1 MNLTKLLKPQ
11 SVAVIGASEKEG
23 FGGDVCRNIL
33 SYVEDRSRVYFIHPK
48 RETVFDVPC
57 YKSVTDVP
65 DTVDLMVIC
74 TSQKTVIPLFR
85 EGAKKGCGGA
95 VVFASGY
102 GEVGTDEGRKNE
114 AELIAAAKELDIA
127 IMGPNCA
134 GFVNY
139 IDNVQAFAFISEKR
153 DRKGSV
159 GVVSQSGQLC
169 LSLMDCPGMRFSYS
183 ISAGNGKIVQVED
196 YMEFLVD
203 DENTKVVSVYIEG
216 VKDANKFASV
226 LKKAAERKKPVV
238 ILKAGRSAKGGAIAA
253 SHTGSLSGS
262 DASFDAV
269 LKKFG
274 AIRVDDLE
282 ELMAMSLMLSTLKKI
297 PDKATFASMNL
308 SGGETGICA
317 DVGSLNGV
325 EYPDFTKET
334 LASLKAQ
341 LPDYASPNNPLDMTA
356 SLSYDADLYAGALR
370 TVMDDPNIGMV
381 LIGYTLLLDIA
392 DPAIHYM
399 YQGIEK
405 VVKEKGDACK
415 PIAMIPFAEN
425 TRNLE
430 YQDKLFH
437 IGVPILPPP
446 VYAFKMLRHL
456 ADFISYRPEEKT
468 LALAPGKGKS
478 DKTIPLSEHDS
489 KVELGKF
496 GVAVPKEVIAT
507 SVEEAV
513 SFAASTEEALAMKI
527 ESADI
532 LHKSDVGGVK
542 LNIRGAE
549 AAKAAYEE
557 IMKNVTEKKPEAKLN
572 GILMV
577 PMLKSGVEMIIGVNN
592 DPQFGPMIMVGMGGV
607 FVEVFK
613 DVALYPAPL
622 SETEA
627 LEMLK
632 SLKSFKLLN
641 GYRGSAK
648 CDIKALC
655 ETIVA
660 IGNYASANKDTLKE
674 LDINPLF
681 VYPEGEGVGVAD
693 ALIVKY
699 EEGA

>member
-1 MNLTKLLKPQ
+1 MNLNKLLKPT

-33 SYVEDRSRVYFIHPK
+33 SYVEDRSHVYFIHPK
-48 RETVFDVPC
+48 RDSVFGVPC
-57 YKSVTDVP
+57 YKSISDVP
-65 DTVDLMVIC
+65 ENVDLMVIC
-74 TSQKTVIPLFR
+74 TSQKTVIPLLQ
-85 EGAKKGCGGA
+85 EGAKKGVGGA

-102 GEVGTDEGRKNE
+102 GEVGTAEGKQNE

-127 IMGPNCA
+127 VMGPNCA

-139 IDNVQAFAFISEKR
+139 IDNVQAFAFISAKR

-169 LSLMDCPGMRFSYS
+169 LSMMDDPGMRFSYN
-183 ISAGNGKIVQVED
+183 ISAGNGKIVQMED
-196 YMEFLVD
+196 YMDFLVD
-203 DENTKVVSVYIEG
+203 DEDTKVVSIYIEG
-216 VKDANKFASV
+216 VKNADKFAAV
-226 LKKAAERKKPVV
+226 LKKAAEKRKPVV

-282 ELMAMSLMLSTLKKI
+282 ELIAMSLMLSTMKRM
-297 PDKATFASMNL
+297 PEKATFASMNL

-317 DVGSLNGV
+317 DVGSLNGI
-325 EYPDFTKET
+325 EYPDFTEET
-334 LASLKAQ
+334 LKKLKEQ
-341 LPDYASPNNPLDMTA
+341 LPSYASPNNPLDMTA

-381 LIGYTLLLDIA
+381 LIGYTLLLEIA
-392 DPAIHYM
+392 DPCIHYM
-399 YQGIEK
+399 YKGIEK
-405 VVKEKGDACK
+405 VVQEKGGNCK

-425 TRNLE
+425 TRNPE
-430 YQDKLFH
+430 YQEKLFQ
-437 IGVPILPPP
+437 IGVPVLPPP
-446 VYAFKMLRHL
+446 VYAFKLLRHL
-456 ADFISYRPEEKT
+456 ADFIAYEPETKT
-468 LALAPGKGKS
+468 LELAVGHPKS
-478 DKTIPLSEHDS
+478 EETQALSEHES
-489 KVELGKF
+489 KQELKVY
-496 GVAVPKEVIAT
+496 GVPVPDEVIVT
-507 SVEEAV
+507 SKEEAAQ
-513 SFAASTEEALAMKI
+513 FAKNHPDPLVMKV

-542 LNIRGAE
+542 LNVCGPE
-549 AAKAAYEE
+549 AAEKAYEE
-557 IMKNVTEKKPEAKLN
+557 IMESVTAKRPDAHIN
-572 GILMV
+572 GILTV
-577 PMLKSGVEMIIGVNN
+577 PMLDAGVEIIIGVNN

-613 DVALYPAPL
+613 DVALYPEPL
-622 SETEA
+622 KEEEA

-641 GYRGSAK
+641 GYRGTEK

-655 ETIVA
+655 QTIVA
-660 IGNYASANKDTLKE
+660 ISNYAQANKDVLKE

-681 VYPEGEGVGVAD
+681 VYPEGKGVGVAD
-693 ALIVKY
+693 ALIVKRK
-699 EEGA
+699 

>member
-1 MNLTKLLKPQ
+1 MDLTKLLKPK

-33 SYVEDRSRVYFIHPK
+33 TYMEDRSHVYFINPK
-48 RETVFDVPC
+48 RDQVFEDPC
-57 YKSVTDVP
+57 YKSVTEVP
-65 DTVDLMVIC
+65 ESVDLMVIC
-74 TSQKTVIPLFR
+74 TSQKTVIPLLR
-85 EGAKKGCGGA
+85 EGAAKGCGGA
-95 VVFASGY
+95 VIFASGY
-102 GEVGTDEGRKNE
+102 GEVGTDEGRANE
-114 AELIAAAKELDIA
+114 KELMETARELGIA
-127 IMGPNCA
+127 VMGPNCA

-139 IDNVQAFAFISEKR
+139 VDNVQAFAFISDKR

-183 ISAGNGKIVQVED
+183 ISAGNGKIVQMED
-196 YMEFLVD
+196 YMDFLVE

-216 VKDANKFASV
+216 VKNADKFAAV
-226 LKKAAERKKPVV
+226 LKKAADKRKPVV

-282 ELMAMSLMLSTLKKI
+282 ELMAMSLMLSTLKQMPKQT
-297 PDKATFASMNL
+297 TFASMNL

-317 DVGSLNGV
+317 DVGSLNGI

-334 LASLKAQ
+334 LASLKEQ
-341 LPDYASPNNPLDMTA
+341 LPSYASPNNPLDMTA

-381 LIGYTLLLDIA
+381 LIGYTLLLEIA

-405 VVKEKGDACK
+405 VVKEKGENCK

-425 TRNLE
+425 TRNAE
-430 YQDKLFH
+430 YQEKLFN
-437 IGVPILPPP
+437 IGVPVLPPT
-446 VYAFKMLRHL
+446 VYAFKILRRL
-456 ADFISYRPEEKT
+456 ADFISYTPENKSLS
-468 LALAPGKGKS
+468 LAVGQKKS
-478 DKTIPLSEHDS
+478 DETYALSEHDS
-489 KVELGKF
+489 KKELGAY
-496 GVAVPKEVIAT
+496 GVPVPKEVIVT
-507 SVEEAV
+507 SAEEAAE
-513 SFAASTEEALAMKI
+513 FAKNTKEALVMKV

-542 LNIRGAE
+542 LNIHGPEE
-549 AAKAAYEE
+549 AVQAYNE
-557 IMKNVTEKKPEAKLN
+557 IMESVSSKRPDAKIN
-572 GILMV
+572 GILTV

-592 DPQFGPMIMVGMGGV
+592 DPQFGPMVMVGMGGV
-607 FVEVFK
+607 FVELFK
-613 DVALYPAPL
+613 DVALYPAPI
-622 SETEA
+622 SKAEA
-627 LEMLK
+627 LDMLR

-641 GYRGSAK
+641 GYRGGAK
-648 CDIKALC
+648 CDIDALC
-655 ETIVA
+655 DTIVSIA
-660 IGNYASANKDTLKE
+660 DFASANRDTLKE

-693 ALIVKY
+693 ALVVKY
-699 EEGA
+699 GE

>member
-1 MNLTKLLKPQ
+1 MDLTKLLKPK

-33 SYVEDRSRVYFIHPK
+33 TYMEDRSHVYFIHPK
-48 RETVFDVPC
+48 RDQVFGVPC
-57 YKSVTDVP
+57 YKSVTEVP
-65 DTVDLMVIC
+65 ESVDLMVIC
-74 TSQKTVIPLFR
+74 TSQKTVIPLLK
-85 EGAKKGCGGA
+85 EGAAKGCGGA
-95 VVFASGY
+95 VIFASGY
-102 GEVGTDEGRKNE
+102 GEVGTDEGRANE
-114 AELIAAAKELDIA
+114 KELMETARELGIA
-127 IMGPNCA
+127 VMGPNCA

-139 IDNVQAFAFISEKR
+139 VDNVQAFAFISDKR

-183 ISAGNGKIVQVED
+183 ISAGNGKIVQMED
-196 YMEFLVD
+196 YMDFLVE

-216 VKDANKFASV
+216 VKNADKFAAV
-226 LKKAAERKKPVV
+226 LKKAADKRKPVV

-282 ELMAMSLMLSTLKKI
+282 ELMAMSLMLSTLKQMPKQ
-297 PDKATFASMNL
+297 ATFASMNL

-317 DVGSLNGV
+317 DVGSLNGI

-334 LASLKAQ
+334 LASLKEQ
-341 LPDYASPNNPLDMTA
+341 LPSYASPNNPLDMTA

-381 LIGYTLLLDIA
+381 LIGYTLLLEIA

-405 VVKEKGDACK
+405 VVKEKGENCK

-425 TRNLE
+425 TRNAE
-430 YQDKLFH
+430 YQEKLFN
-437 IGVPILPPP
+437 IGVPVLPPT
-446 VYAFKMLRHL
+446 VYAFKILRHL
-456 ADFISYRPEEKT
+456 ADFISYTPENKSLS
-468 LALAPGKGKS
+468 LAVGQKKS
-478 DKTIPLSEHDS
+478 DETYALSEHDS
-489 KVELGKF
+489 KKELGAY
-496 GVAVPKEVIAT
+496 GVPVPKEVIVT
-507 SVEEAV
+507 SAKEAAE
-513 SFAASTEEALAMKI
+513 FAKNTKEALVMKV

-542 LNIRGAE
+542 LNIHGPEE
-549 AAKAAYEE
+549 AVQAYNE
-557 IMKNVTEKKPEAKLN
+557 IMESVSSKRPDAKIN
-572 GILMV
+572 GILTV

-592 DPQFGPMIMVGMGGV
+592 DPQFGPMVRGGMGGV
-607 FVEVFK
+607 FVELFK
-613 DVALYPAPL
+613 DVALYPAPI
-622 SETEA
+622 SKAEA
-627 LEMLK
+627 LDMLR

-641 GYRGSAK
+641 GYRGGAK
-648 CDIKALC
+648 CDIDALC
-655 ETIVA
+655 DTIVSIA
-660 IGNYASANKDTLKE
+660 DFASANRDTLKE

-693 ALIVKY
+693 ALVVKY
-699 EEGA
+699 KE

>member
-1 MNLTKLLKPQ
+1 MDLTKLLKPK

-33 SYVEDRSRVYFIHPK
+33 TYMEDRSHVYFIHPK
-48 RETVFDVPC
+48 RDQVFGVPC
-57 YKSVTDVP
+57 YKSVSDVP
-65 DTVDLMVIC
+65 GNVDMMVIC
-74 TSQKTVIPLFR
+74 TSQKTVIPLLR
-85 EGAKKGCGGA
+85 EGAAKGCGGA

-102 GEVGTDEGRKNE
+102 GEVGTDQGRANE
-114 AELIAAAKELDIA
+114 KELMDTAKELGIA
-127 IMGPNCA
+127 VMGPNCA

-139 IDNVQAFAFISEKR
+139 VDNVQAFAFISDKR

-183 ISAGNGKIVQVED
+183 ISAGNGKIVQMED
-196 YMEFLVD
+196 YMDFLVED
-203 DENTKVVSVYIEG
+203 ANTKVVSVYIEG
-216 VKDANKFASV
+216 VKNADKFAAV
-226 LKKAAERKKPVV
+226 LKKAADKRKPVV

-282 ELMAMSLMLSTLKKI
+282 ELMAMSLMLSTLKQMPKQ
-297 PDKATFASMNL
+297 ATFASMNL

-317 DVGSLNGV
+317 DVGSLNGI

-334 LASLKAQ
+334 LASLKEQ
-341 LPDYASPNNPLDMTA
+341 LPSYASPNNPLDMTA

-381 LIGYTLLLDIA
+381 LIGYTLLLEIA

-405 VVKEKGDACK
+405 VVKEKGENCK

-425 TRNLE
+425 TRNAE
-430 YQDKLFH
+430 YQEKLFN
-437 IGVPILPPP
+437 IGVPVLPPT
-446 VYAFKMLRHL
+446 VYAFKILRHL
-456 ADFISYRPEEKT
+456 ADFISYTPENKSLS
-468 LALAPGKGKS
+468 LAVGQKKS
-478 DKTIPLSEHDS
+478 DETYALSEHDS
-489 KVELGKF
+489 KKELGAY
-496 GVAVPKEVIAT
+496 GVPVPKEVIVT
-507 SVEEAV
+507 SAEEAAE
-513 SFAASTEEALAMKI
+513 FAKNTKEALVMKV

-542 LNIRGAE
+542 LNIHGPEE
-549 AAKAAYEE
+549 AVQAYNE
-557 IMKNVTEKKPEAKLN
+557 IMESVSSKRPDAKIN
-572 GILMV
+572 GILTV

-592 DPQFGPMIMVGMGGV
+592 DPQFGPMVMVGMGGV
-607 FVEVFK
+607 FVELFK
-613 DVALYPAPL
+613 DVALYPAPI
-622 SETEA
+622 SKAEA
-627 LEMLK
+627 LDMLR

-641 GYRGSAK
+641 GYRGGAK
-648 CDIKALC
+648 CDIDALC
-655 ETIVA
+655 DTIVSIA
-660 IGNYASANKDTLKE
+660 DFASANRDTLKE

-693 ALIVKY
+693 ALVVKY
-699 EEGA
+699 KE

>member
-1 MNLTKLLKPQ
+1 MDLTKLLKPK

-33 SYVEDRSRVYFIHPK
+33 TYMEDRSHVYFIHPK
-48 RETVFDVPC
+48 RDQVFGVPC
-57 YKSVTDVP
+57 YKSVTEVP
-65 DTVDLMVIC
+65 ESVDLMVIC
-74 TSQKTVIPLFR
+74 TSQKTVIPLLK
-85 EGAKKGCGGA
+85 EGAAKGCGGA
-95 VVFASGY
+95 VIFASGY
-102 GEVGTDEGRKNE
+102 GEVGTDEGRANE
-114 AELIAAAKELDIA
+114 KELMETARELGIA
-127 IMGPNCA
+127 VMGPNCA

-139 IDNVQAFAFISEKR
+139 VDNVQAFAFISDKR

-183 ISAGNGKIVQVED
+183 ISAGNGKIVQMED
-196 YMEFLVD
+196 YMDFLVE

-216 VKDANKFASV
+216 VKNADKFAAV
-226 LKKAAERKKPVV
+226 LKKAADKRKPVV

-282 ELMAMSLMLSTLKKI
+282 ELMAMSLMLSTLKQMPKQ
-297 PDKATFASMNL
+297 ATFASMNL

-317 DVGSLNGV
+317 DVGSLNGI

-334 LASLKAQ
+334 LASLKEQ
-341 LPDYASPNNPLDMTA
+341 LPSYASPNNPLDMTA

-381 LIGYTLLLDIA
+381 LIGYTLLLEIA

-405 VVKEKGDACK
+405 VVKEKGENCK

-425 TRNLE
+425 TRNAE
-430 YQDKLFH
+430 YQEKLFN
-437 IGVPILPPP
+437 IGVPVLPPT
-446 VYAFKMLRHL
+446 VYAFKILRHL
-456 ADFISYRPEEKT
+456 ADFISYTPENKSLS
-468 LALAPGKGKS
+468 LAVGQKKS
-478 DKTIPLSEHDS
+478 DETYALSEHDS
-489 KVELGKF
+489 KKELGAY
-496 GVAVPKEVIAT
+496 GVPVPKEVIVT
-507 SVEEAV
+507 SAEEAAE
-513 SFAASTEEALAMKI
+513 FAKNTKEALGMKV

-542 LNIRGAE
+542 LNIHGPEE
-549 AAKAAYEE
+549 AVQAYNE
-557 IMKNVTEKKPEAKLN
+557 IMESVSSKRPDAKIN
-572 GILMV
+572 GILTV

-592 DPQFGPMIMVGMGGV
+592 DPQFGPMVMVGMGGV
-607 FVEVFK
+607 FVELFK
-613 DVALYPAPL
+613 DVALYPAPI
-622 SETEA
+622 SKAEA
-627 LEMLK
+627 LDMLR

-641 GYRGSAK
+641 GYRGGAK
-648 CDIKALC
+648 CDIDALC
-655 ETIVA
+655 DTIVSIA
-660 IGNYASANKDTLKE
+660 DFASANRDTLKE

-693 ALIVKY
+693 ALVVKY
-699 EEGA
+699 KE

>member
-1 MNLTKLLKPQ
+1 MDLTKLLKPK

-33 SYVEDRSRVYFIHPK
+33 TYMEDRSHVYFIHPK
-48 RETVFDVPC
+48 RDQVFGVPC
-57 YKSVTDVP
+57 YKSVTEVP
-65 DTVDLMVIC
+65 ESVDLMVIC
-74 TSQKTVIPLFR
+74 TSQKTVIPLLK
-85 EGAKKGCGGA
+85 EGAAKGCGGA
-95 VVFASGY
+95 VIFASGY
-102 GEVGTDEGRKNE
+102 GEVGTDEGRANE
-114 AELIAAAKELDIA
+114 KELMETAGELGIA
-127 IMGPNCA
+127 VMGPNCA

-139 IDNVQAFAFISEKR
+139 VDNVQAFAFISDKR

-183 ISAGNGKIVQVED
+183 ISAGNGKIVQMED
-196 YMEFLVD
+196 YMDFLVE

-216 VKDANKFASV
+216 VKNADKFAAV
-226 LKKAAERKKPVV
+226 LKKAADKRKPVV

-282 ELMAMSLMLSTLKKI
+282 ELMAMSLMLSTLKQMPKQ
-297 PDKATFASMNL
+297 ATFASMNL

-317 DVGSLNGV
+317 DVGSLNGI

-334 LASLKAQ
+334 LASLKEQ
-341 LPDYASPNNPLDMTA
+341 LPSYASPNNPLDMTA

-381 LIGYTLLLDIA
+381 LIGYTLLLEIA

-405 VVKEKGDACK
+405 VVKEKGENCK

-425 TRNLE
+425 TRNAE
-430 YQDKLFH
+430 YQEKLFN
-437 IGVPILPPP
+437 IGVPVLPPT
-446 VYAFKMLRHL
+446 VYAFKILRRL
-456 ADFISYRPEEKT
+456 ADFISYTPENKSLS
-468 LALAPGKGKS
+468 LAVGKKKS
-478 DKTIPLSEHDS
+478 DETYALSEHDS
-489 KVELGKF
+489 KKELGAY
-496 GVAVPKEVIAT
+496 GVPVPKEVIVT
-507 SVEEAV
+507 SAEEAAE
-513 SFAASTEEALAMKI
+513 FAKNTKEALVMKV

-542 LNIRGAE
+542 LNIHGPEE
-549 AAKAAYEE
+549 AVQAYNE
-557 IMKNVTEKKPEAKLN
+557 IMESVSSKRPDAKIN
-572 GILMV
+572 GILTV

-592 DPQFGPMIMVGMGGV
+592 DPQFGPMVMVGMGGV
-607 FVEVFK
+607 FVELFK
-613 DVALYPAPL
+613 DVALYPAPI
-622 SETEA
+622 SKAEA
-627 LEMLK
+627 LDMLR

-641 GYRGSAK
+641 GYRGGAK
-648 CDIKALC
+648 CDIDALC
-655 ETIVA
+655 DTIVSIA
-660 IGNYASANKDTLKE
+660 DFASANRDTLKE

-693 ALIVKY
+693 ALVVKY
-699 EEGA
+699 RE

>member
-1 MNLTKLLKPQ
+1 MDLTKLLKLK

-33 SYVEDRSRVYFIHPK
+33 TYMEDRSHVYFIHPK
-48 RETVFDVPC
+48 RDQVFGVPC
-57 YKSVTDVP
+57 YKSVTEVP
-65 DTVDLMVIC
+65 ESVDLMVIC
-74 TSQKTVIPLFR
+74 TSQKTVIPLLK
-85 EGAKKGCGGA
+85 EGAAKGCGGA
-95 VVFASGY
+95 VIFASGY
-102 GEVGTDEGRKNE
+102 GEVGTDEGRANE
-114 AELIAAAKELDIA
+114 KELMETARELGIA
-127 IMGPNCA
+127 VMGPNCA

-139 IDNVQAFAFISEKR
+139 VDNVQAFAFISDKR

-183 ISAGNGKIVQVED
+183 ISAGNGKIVQMED
-196 YMEFLVD
+196 YMDFLVED
-203 DENTKVVSVYIEG
+203 ANTKVVSVYIEG
-216 VKDANKFASV
+216 VKNADKFAAV
-226 LKKAAERKKPVV
+226 LKKAADKRKPVV

-282 ELMAMSLMLSTLKKI
+282 ELMAMSLMLSTLKQMPKQ
-297 PDKATFASMNL
+297 ATFASMNL

-317 DVGSLNGV
+317 DVGSLNGI

-334 LASLKAQ
+334 LASLKEQ
-341 LPDYASPNNPLDMTA
+341 LPSYASPNNPLDMTA

-381 LIGYTLLLDIA
+381 LIGYTLLLEIA

-405 VVKEKGDACK
+405 VVKEKGENCK

-425 TRNLE
+425 TRNAE
-430 YQDKLFH
+430 YQEKLFN
-437 IGVPILPPP
+437 IGVPVLPPT
-446 VYAFKMLRHL
+446 VYAFKILRHL
-456 ADFISYRPEEKT
+456 ADFISYTPENKSLS
-468 LALAPGKGKS
+468 LAVGQKKS
-478 DKTIPLSEHDS
+478 DETYALSEHDS
-489 KVELGKF
+489 KKELGAY
-496 GVAVPKEVIAT
+496 GVPVPKEVIVT
-507 SVEEAV
+507 SAEEAAE
-513 SFAASTEEALAMKI
+513 FAKNTKEALVMKV

-542 LNIRGAE
+542 LNIHGPEE
-549 AAKAAYEE
+549 AVQAYNE
-557 IMKNVTEKKPEAKLN
+557 IMESVSSKRPDAKIN
-572 GILMV
+572 GILTV

-592 DPQFGPMIMVGMGGV
+592 DPQFGPMVMVGMGGV
-607 FVEVFK
+607 FVELFK
-613 DVALYPAPL
+613 DVALYPAPI
-622 SETEA
+622 SKAEA
-627 LEMLK
+627 LDMLR

-641 GYRGSAK
+641 GYRGGAK
-648 CDIKALC
+648 CDIDALC
-655 ETIVA
+655 DTIVSIA
-660 IGNYASANKDTLKE
+660 DFASANRDTLKE

-693 ALIVKY
+693 ALVVKY
-699 EEGA
+699 KE

>member
-1 MNLTKLLKPQ
+1 MNLNKLLKPT

-33 SYVEDRSRVYFIHPK
+33 SYVEDRSHVYFIHPK
-48 RETVFDVPC
+48 RDSVFGVPC
-57 YKSVTDVP
+57 YKSISDVP
-65 DTVDLMVIC
+65 ENVDLMVIC
-74 TSQKTVIPLFR
+74 TSQKTVIPLLQ
-85 EGAKKGCGGA
+85 EGAKKGVGGA

-102 GEVGTDEGRKNE
+102 GEVGTAEGKQNE

-127 IMGPNCA
+127 VMGPNCA

-139 IDNVQAFAFISEKR
+139 IDNVQAFAFISAKR

-169 LSLMDCPGMRFSYS
+169 LSMMDDPGMRFSYN
-183 ISAGNGKIVQVED
+183 ISAGNGKIVQMED
-196 YMEFLVD
+196 YMDFLVD
-203 DENTKVVSVYIEG
+203 DEDTKVVSIYIEG
-216 VKDANKFASV
+216 VKNADKFAAV
-226 LKKAAERKKPVV
+226 LKKAAEKRKPVV

-282 ELMAMSLMLSTLKKI
+282 ELIAMSLMLSTMKRM
-297 PDKATFASMNL
+297 PEKATFASMNL

-317 DVGSLNGV
+317 DVGSLNGI
-325 EYPDFTKET
+325 EYPDFTEET
-334 LASLKAQ
+334 LKKLKEQ
-341 LPDYASPNNPLDMTA
+341 LPSYASPNNPLDMTA

-381 LIGYTLLLDIA
+381 LIGYTLLLEIA
-392 DPAIHYM
+392 DPCIHYM
-399 YQGIEK
+399 YKGIEK
-405 VVKEKGDACK
+405 VVQEKGGNCK

-425 TRNLE
+425 TRNPE
-430 YQDKLFH
+430 YQEKLFQ
-437 IGVPILPPP
+437 IGVPVLPPP
-446 VYAFKMLRHL
+446 VYAFKLLRHL
-456 ADFISYRPEEKT
+456 ADFIAYEPETKT
-468 LALAPGKGKS
+468 LELAVGHTKS
-478 DKTIPLSEHDS
+478 EETQALSEHES
-489 KVELGKF
+489 KQELKVY
-496 GVAVPKEVIAT
+496 GVPVPDEVIVT
-507 SVEEAV
+507 SKEEAAQ
-513 SFAASTEEALAMKI
+513 FAKNHPDPLVMKV

-542 LNIRGAE
+542 LNVCGPE
-549 AAKAAYEE
+549 AAEKAYEE
-557 IMKNVTEKKPEAKLN
+557 IMESVTAKRPDAHIN
-572 GILMV
+572 GILTV
-577 PMLKSGVEMIIGVNN
+577 PMLDAGVEIIIGVNN

-622 SETEA
+622 KEEEA

-641 GYRGSAK
+641 GYRGTEK

-655 ETIVA
+655 QTIVA
-660 IGNYASANKDTLKE
+660 ISNYAQANKDVLKE

-681 VYPEGEGVGVAD
+681 VYPEGKGVGVAD
-693 ALIVKY
+693 ALIVKRK
-699 EEGA
+699 

>member
-1 MNLTKLLKPQ
+1 MDLTKLLKPK

-33 SYVEDRSRVYFIHPK
+33 TYMEDRSHVYFIHPK
-48 RETVFDVPC
+48 RDQVFGVPC
-57 YKSVTDVP
+57 YKSVTEVP
-65 DTVDLMVIC
+65 ESVDLMVIC
-74 TSQKTVIPLFR
+74 TSQKTVIPLLK
-85 EGAKKGCGGA
+85 EGAAKGCGGA
-95 VVFASGY
+95 VIFASGY
-102 GEVGTDEGRKNE
+102 GEVGTDEGRANE
-114 AELIAAAKELDIA
+114 KELMETARELGIPV
-127 IMGPNCA
+127 MGPNCA

-139 IDNVQAFAFISEKR
+139 VDNVQAFSFISDKR

-183 ISAGNGKIVQVED
+183 ISAGNGKIVQMED
-196 YMEFLVD
+196 YMDFLVE

-216 VKDANKFASV
+216 VKNADKFAAV
-226 LKKAAERKKPVV
+226 LKKAADKRKPVV

-282 ELMAMSLMLSTLKKI
+282 ELMAMSLMLSTLKQMPKQ
-297 PDKATFASMNL
+297 ATFASMNL

-317 DVGSLNGV
+317 DVGSLNGI

-334 LASLKAQ
+334 LASLKEQ
-341 LPDYASPNNPLDMTA
+341 LPSYASPNNPLDMTA

-381 LIGYTLLLDIA
+381 LIGYTLLLEIA

-405 VVKEKGDACK
+405 VVKEKGENCK

-425 TRNLE
+425 TRNAE
-430 YQDKLFH
+430 YQEKLFN
-437 IGVPILPPP
+437 IGVPVLPPT
-446 VYAFKMLRHL
+446 VYAFKILRHL
-456 ADFISYRPEEKT
+456 ADFISYTPENKSLS
-468 LALAPGKGKS
+468 LAVGQKKS
-478 DKTIPLSEHDS
+478 DETYALSEHDS
-489 KVELGKF
+489 KKELGAY
-496 GVAVPKEVIAT
+496 GVPVPKEVIVT
-507 SVEEAV
+507 SAEEAAE
-513 SFAASTEEALAMKI
+513 FAKNTKEALVMKV

-542 LNIRGAE
+542 LNIHGPEE
-549 AAKAAYEE
+549 AVQAYNE
-557 IMKNVTEKKPEAKLN
+557 IMESVSSKRPDAKIN
-572 GILMV
+572 GILTV

-592 DPQFGPMIMVGMGGV
+592 DPQFGPMVMVGMGGV
-607 FVEVFK
+607 FVELFK
-613 DVALYPAPL
+613 DVALYPAPI
-622 SETEA
+622 SKAEA
-627 LEMLK
+627 LDMLR

-641 GYRGSAK
+641 GYRGGAK
-648 CDIKALC
+648 CDIDALC
-655 ETIVA
+655 DTIVSIA
-660 IGNYASANKDTLKE
+660 DFASANRDTLKE

-693 ALIVKY
+693 ALVVKY
-699 EEGA
+699 KE

>member
-1 MNLTKLLKPQ
+1 MNLNKLLKPT

-33 SYVEDRSRVYFIHPK
+33 SYVEDRSHMYFIHPK
-48 RETVFDVPC
+48 RDSVFGVPC
-57 YKSVTDVP
+57 YKSISDVP
-65 DTVDLMVIC
+65 ENVDLMVIC
-74 TSQKTVIPLFR
+74 TSQKTVIPLLQ
-85 EGAKKGCGGA
+85 EGAKKGVGGA

-102 GEVGTDEGRKNE
+102 GEVGTAEGKQNE

-127 IMGPNCA
+127 VMGPNCA

-139 IDNVQAFAFISEKR
+139 IDNVQAFAFISAKR

-169 LSLMDCPGMRFSYS
+169 LSMMDDPGMRFSYN
-183 ISAGNGKIVQVED
+183 ISAGNGKIVQMED
-196 YMEFLVD
+196 YMDFLVD
-203 DENTKVVSVYIEG
+203 DEDTKVVSIYIEG
-216 VKDANKFASV
+216 VKNADKFAAV
-226 LKKAAERKKPVV
+226 LKKAAEKRKPVV

-282 ELMAMSLMLSTLKKI
+282 ELIAMSLMLSTMKRM
-297 PDKATFASMNL
+297 PEKATFASMNL

-317 DVGSLNGV
+317 DVGSLNGI
-325 EYPDFTKET
+325 EYPDFTEET
-334 LASLKAQ
+334 LKKLKEQ
-341 LPDYASPNNPLDMTA
+341 LPSYASPNNPLDMTA

-381 LIGYTLLLDIA
+381 LIGYTLLLEIA
-392 DPAIHYM
+392 DPCIHYM
-399 YQGIEK
+399 YKGIEK
-405 VVKEKGDACK
+405 VVQEKGGNCK
-415 PIAMIPFAEN
+415 PIAVIPFAEN
-425 TRNLE
+425 TRNPE
-430 YQDKLFH
+430 YQEKLFQ
-437 IGVPILPPP
+437 IGVPVLPPP
-446 VYAFKMLRHL
+446 VYAFKLLRHL
-456 ADFISYRPEEKT
+456 ADFIAYEPETKT
-468 LALAPGKGKS
+468 LELAVGHPKS
-478 DKTIPLSEHDS
+478 EETQALSEHES
-489 KVELGKF
+489 KQELKVY
-496 GVAVPKEVIAT
+496 GVPVPDEVIVT
-507 SVEEAV
+507 SKEEAAQFV
-513 SFAASTEEALAMKI
+513 KNHPGPLVMKV

-542 LNIRGAE
+542 LNVCGPE
-549 AAKAAYEE
+549 AAEKAYEE
-557 IMKNVTEKKPEAKLN
+557 IMESVTAKRPDAHIN
-572 GILMV
+572 GILTV
-577 PMLKSGVEMIIGVNN
+577 PMLDAGVEIIIGVNN

-622 SETEA
+622 KEEEA

-641 GYRGSAK
+641 GYRGTEK

-655 ETIVA
+655 QTIVA
-660 IGNYASANKDTLKE
+660 ISNYAQANKDVLKE

-681 VYPEGEGVGVAD
+681 VYPEGKGVGVAD
-693 ALIVKY
+693 ALIVKRK
-699 EEGA
+699 

>member
-1 MNLTKLLKPQ
+1 MDLTKLLKPK
-11 SVAVIGASEKEG
+11 SVAVIGASEKSG

-33 SYVEDRSRVYFIHPK
+33 SYVEDRSRIYFIHPK
-48 RETVFDVPC
+48 REQVFDVPC
-57 YKSVTDVP
+57 CKSVSDVP
-65 DTVDLMVIC
+65 DTIDLMIIC
-74 TSQKTVIPLFR
+74 TSQKTVIPLLR
-85 EGAKKGCGGA
+85 EGAAKGCGGA

-102 GEVGTDEGRKNE
+102 GEVGTDEGRANE
-114 AELIAAAKELDIA
+114 KELIDAAKELNIA

-134 GFVNY
+134 GYVNY
-139 IDNVQAFAFISEKR
+139 VDNVQAFAFISEKR

-169 LSLMDCPGMRFSYS
+169 LSMMDCPGMRFSYS
-183 ISAGNGKIVQVED
+183 ISAGNGKMIQVED
-196 YMEFLVD
+196 YMEFLVE
-203 DENTKVVSVYIEG
+203 DENTKVVSVYMEG
-216 VKDANKFASV
+216 VKDATRFAAI
-226 LKKAAERKKPVV
+226 LKRAAEKRKPVV
-238 ILKAGRSAKGGAIAA
+238 ILKAGRSEKGGAIAA

-282 ELMAMSLMLSTLKKI
+282 ELMAMSLMLSTLKQI
-297 PDKATFASMNL
+297 PKQATFASMNL

-317 DVGSLNGV
+317 DVGSLNGI
-325 EYPDFTKET
+325 EYPDFTEET
-334 LASLKAQ
+334 LASLKEQ

-370 TVMDDPNIGMV
+370 TVMDDPNVGMV
-381 LIGYTLLLDIA
+381 LIGYTLLLEIA

-399 YQGIEK
+399 YEGIEK

-425 TRNLE
+425 TRNPE
-430 YQDKLFH
+430 YQEKLFN
-437 IGVPILPPP
+437 IGVPVLPPP

-456 ADFISYRPEEKT
+456 ADFISYTPDNKSLS
-468 LALAPGKGKS
+468 LAVGKNQSKE
-478 DKTIPLSEHDS
+478 TYALSEHES
-489 KVELGKF
+489 KKELGAYK
-496 GVAVPKEVIAT
+496 VSVPNEIIVT
-507 SVEEAV
+507 SAEEAAK
-513 SFAASTEEALAMKI
+513 FAKENPEALAMKI

-542 LNIRGAE
+542 LNICGEQE
-549 AAKAAYEE
+549 AKQAYEE
-557 IMKNVTEKKPEAKLN
+557 IMKNVSSKRPDAQIN

-592 DPQFGPMIMVGMGGV
+592 DAQFGPMVMVGMGGV
-607 FVEVFK
+607 FVELFK
-613 DVALYPAPL
+613 DVALYPAPINK
-622 SETEA
+622 SEA
-627 LEMLK
+627 MEMLK

-641 GYRGSAK
+641 GYRGGVK
-648 CDIKALC
+648 CDIEALC
-655 ETIVA
+655 NTIVSIA
-660 IGNYASANKDTLKE
+660 EFASANKDTLKE

-681 VYPEGEGVGVAD
+681 VYPKGEGVGIAD

-699 EEGA
+699 TYK

>member
-1 MNLTKLLKPQ
+1 MNLNKLLKPT

-33 SYVEDRSRVYFIHPK
+33 SYVEDRSHVYFIHPK
-48 RETVFDVPC
+48 RDSVFGVPC
-57 YKSVTDVP
+57 YKSISDVP
-65 DTVDLMVIC
+65 ETVDLMVFC
-74 TSQKTVIPLFR
+74 TSQKPVIPLLQ
-85 EGAKKGCGGA
+85 EGAKKGVGGA

-102 GEVGTDEGRKNE
+102 GEVGTAEGKQNE

-127 IMGPNCA
+127 VMGPNCA

-139 IDNVQAFAFISEKR
+139 IDNVQAFAFISAKR

-169 LSLMDCPGMRFSYS
+169 LSMMDDPGMRFSYN
-183 ISAGNGKIVQVED
+183 ISAGNGKIVQMED
-196 YMEFLVD
+196 YMDFLVD
-203 DENTKVVSVYIEG
+203 DEDTKVVSIYIEG
-216 VKDANKFASV
+216 VKNADKFAAV
-226 LKKAAERKKPVV
+226 LKKAAEKRKPVV

-282 ELMAMSLMLSTLKKI
+282 ELIAMSLMLSTMKRM
-297 PDKATFASMNL
+297 PEKATFASMNL

-317 DVGSLNGV
+317 DVGSLNGI
-325 EYPDFTKET
+325 EYPDFTEET
-334 LASLKAQ
+334 LKKLKEQ
-341 LPDYASPNNPLDMTA
+341 LPSYASPNNPLDMTA

-381 LIGYTLLLDIA
+381 LIGYTLLLEIA
-392 DPAIHYM
+392 DPRIHYM
-399 YQGIEK
+399 NKGIEK
-405 VVKEKGDACK
+405 VVQEKGGNCK

-425 TRNLE
+425 TRNPE
-430 YQDKLFH
+430 YQEKLFQ
-437 IGVPILPPP
+437 IGVPVLPPP
-446 VYAFKMLRHL
+446 VYAFKLLRHL
-456 ADFISYRPEEKT
+456 ADFIAYEPETKT
-468 LALAPGKGKS
+468 LELAVGHPKS
-478 DKTIPLSEHDS
+478 EETQALSEHES
-489 KVELGKF
+489 KQELKVY
-496 GVAVPKEVIAT
+496 GVPVPDEVIVT
-507 SVEEAV
+507 SKEEAAQ
-513 SFAASTEEALAMKI
+513 FAKNHPGPLVMKV

-542 LNIRGAE
+542 LNVCGPE
-549 AAKAAYEE
+549 AAEKAYEE
-557 IMKNVTEKKPEAKLN
+557 IMESVTAKRPDAHIN
-572 GILMV
+572 GILTV
-577 PMLKSGVEMIIGVNN
+577 PMLDAGVEIIIGVNN

-622 SETEA
+622 KEEEA

-641 GYRGSAK
+641 GYRGTEK

-655 ETIVA
+655 QTIVA
-660 IGNYASANKDTLKE
+660 ISNYAQANKDVLKE

-681 VYPEGEGVGVAD
+681 VYPEGKGVGVAD
-693 ALIVKY
+693 ALIVKRK
-699 EEGA
+699 

>member
-1 MNLTKLLKPQ
+1 MNLNKLLKPT

-33 SYVEDRSRVYFIHPK
+33 SYVEDRSHVYFIHPK
-48 RETVFDVPC
+48 RDSVFGVPC
-57 YKSVTDVP
+57 YKSISDVP
-65 DTVDLMVIC
+65 ENVDLMVIC
-74 TSQKTVIPLFR
+74 TSQKTVIPLLQ
-85 EGAKKGCGGA
+85 EGAKKGVGGA

-102 GEVGTDEGRKNE
+102 GEVGTAEGKQNE

-127 IMGPNCA
+127 VMGPNCA

-139 IDNVQAFAFISEKR
+139 IDNVQAFAFISAKR

-169 LSLMDCPGMRFSYS
+169 LSMMDDPGMRFSYN
-183 ISAGNGKIVQVED
+183 ISAGNGKIVQMED
-196 YMEFLVD
+196 YMDFLVD
-203 DENTKVVSVYIEG
+203 DEDTKVVSIYIEG
-216 VKDANKFASV
+216 VKNADKFAAV
-226 LKKAAERKKPVV
+226 LKKAAEKRKPVV

-282 ELMAMSLMLSTLKKI
+282 ELIAMSLMLSTMKRM
-297 PDKATFASMNL
+297 PEKATFASMNL

-317 DVGSLNGV
+317 DVGSLNGI
-325 EYPDFTKET
+325 EYPDFTEET
-334 LASLKAQ
+334 LKKLKEQ
-341 LPDYASPNNPLDMTA
+341 LPSYAFPNNPLDMTA

-381 LIGYTLLLDIA
+381 LIGYTLLLEIA
-392 DPAIHYM
+392 DPCIHYM
-399 YQGIEK
+399 YKGIEK
-405 VVKEKGDACK
+405 VVQEKGGNCK

-425 TRNLE
+425 TRNPE
-430 YQDKLFH
+430 YQEKLFQ
-437 IGVPILPPP
+437 IGVPVLPPP
-446 VYAFKMLRHL
+446 VYAFKLLRHL
-456 ADFISYRPEEKT
+456 ADFIAYEPETKT
-468 LALAPGKGKS
+468 LELAVGHPKS
-478 DKTIPLSEHDS
+478 EETQALSEHES
-489 KVELGKF
+489 KQELKVY
-496 GVAVPKEVIAT
+496 GVPVPDEVIVT
-507 SVEEAV
+507 SKEEAAQ
-513 SFAASTEEALAMKI
+513 FAKNHPDPLVMKV

-542 LNIRGAE
+542 LNVCGPE
-549 AAKAAYEE
+549 AAEKAYEE
-557 IMKNVTEKKPEAKLN
+557 IMESVTAKRPDAHIN
-572 GILMV
+572 GILTV
-577 PMLKSGVEMIIGVNN
+577 PMLDAGVEIIIGVNN

-622 SETEA
+622 KEEEA

-641 GYRGSAK
+641 GYRGTEK

-655 ETIVA
+655 QTIVA
-660 IGNYASANKDTLKE
+660 ISNYAQANKDVLKE

-681 VYPEGEGVGVAD
+681 VYPEGKGVGVAD
-693 ALIVKY
+693 ALIVKRK
-699 EEGA
+699 

>member
-1 MNLTKLLKPQ
+1 MDLTKLLKPK

-33 SYVEDRSRVYFIHPK
+33 TYMEDRSHVYFINPK
-48 RETVFDVPC
+48 RDQVFEVPC
-57 YKSVTDVP
+57 YKSVTEVP
-65 DTVDLMVIC
+65 ESVDLMVIC
-74 TSQKTVIPLFR
+74 TSQKTVIPLLR
-85 EGAKKGCGGA
+85 EGAAKGCGGA
-95 VVFASGY
+95 VIFASGY
-102 GEVGTDEGRKNE
+102 GEVGTDEGRANE
-114 AELIAAAKELDIA
+114 KELMETARELGIA
-127 IMGPNCA
+127 VMGPNCA

-139 IDNVQAFAFISEKR
+139 VDNVQAFAFISDKR

-183 ISAGNGKIVQVED
+183 ISAGNGKIVQMED
-196 YMEFLVD
+196 YMDFLVE

-216 VKDANKFASV
+216 VKNADKFAAV
-226 LKKAAERKKPVV
+226 LKKAADKRKPVV

-282 ELMAMSLMLSTLKKI
+282 ELMAMSLMLSTLKQMPKQT
-297 PDKATFASMNL
+297 TFASMNL

-317 DVGSLNGV
+317 DVGSLNGI

-334 LASLKAQ
+334 LASLKEQ
-341 LPDYASPNNPLDMTA
+341 LPSYASPNNPLDMTA

-381 LIGYTLLLDIA
+381 LIGYTLLLEIA

-405 VVKEKGDACK
+405 VVKEKGENCK

-425 TRNLE
+425 TRNAE
-430 YQDKLFH
+430 YQEKLFN
-437 IGVPILPPP
+437 IGVPVLPPT
-446 VYAFKMLRHL
+446 VYAFKILRRL
-456 ADFISYRPEEKT
+456 ADFISYTPENKSLS
-468 LALAPGKGKS
+468 LAVGQKKS
-478 DKTIPLSEHDS
+478 DETYALSEHDS
-489 KVELGKF
+489 KKELGAY
-496 GVAVPKEVIAT
+496 GVPVPKEVIVT
-507 SVEEAV
+507 SAEEAAE
-513 SFAASTEEALAMKI
+513 FAKNTKEALVMKV

-542 LNIRGAE
+542 LNIHGPEE
-549 AAKAAYEE
+549 AVQAYNE
-557 IMKNVTEKKPEAKLN
+557 IMESVSSKRPDAKIN
-572 GILMV
+572 GILTV

-592 DPQFGPMIMVGMGGV
+592 DPQFGPMVMVGMGGV
-607 FVEVFK
+607 FVELFK
-613 DVALYPAPL
+613 DVALYPAPI
-622 SETEA
+622 SKAEA
-627 LEMLK
+627 LDMLR

-641 GYRGSAK
+641 GYRGGAK
-648 CDIKALC
+648 CDIDALC
-655 ETIVA
+655 DTIVSIA
-660 IGNYASANKDTLKE
+660 DFASANRDTLKE

-693 ALIVKY
+693 ALVVKY
-699 EEGA
+699 GE

>member
-1 MNLTKLLKPQ
+1 MNLTKLLKPK

-33 SYVEDRSRVYFIHPK
+33 SYMEDRSRVYFIHPK
-48 RETVFDVPC
+48 RETVFDIPC
-57 YKSVTDVP
+57 YKRITDVP
-65 DTVDLMVIC
+65 DTIDMMIIC
-74 TSQKTVIPLFR
+74 TSCKTVIPLLR
-85 EGAKKGCGGA
+85 EGAEKGCGGA

-102 GEVGTDEGRKNE
+102 GETGTEEGRNNE
-114 AELIAAAKELDIA
+114 EELISTARDLDIA
-127 IMGPNCA
+127 VMGPNCA
-134 GFVNY
+134 GYVNY
-139 IDNVQAFAFISEKR
+139 VDNVQAFAFISEKR

-169 LSLMDCPGMRFSYS
+169 LSLMDCPGMRFSYN
-183 ISAGNGKIVQVED
+183 ISAGNGKIVQMED

-216 VKDANKFASV
+216 IRNADKFAAV
-226 LKKAAERKKPVV
+226 LKKAAENKKPVV
-238 ILKAGRSAKGGAIAA
+238 ILKAGRSVKGGAIAA

-297 PDKATFASMNL
+297 PDQATFASMNL

-317 DVGSLNGV
+317 DVGSLNGIL
-325 EYPDFTKET
+325 YPDFTQET
-334 LASLKAQ
+334 LDNLKMQ
-341 LPDYASPNNPLDMTA
+341 LPSYASPNNPLDMTA
-356 SLSYDADLYAGALR
+356 SLSYDAELYAGALR

-405 VVKEKGDACK
+405 VVKERGDQCK
-415 PIAMIPFAEN
+415 PIALLPFAEN

-430 YQDKLFH
+430 YQEKLFN

-446 VYAFKMLRHL
+446 VYAFKMLSRL
-456 ADFISYRPEEKT
+456 SDFIAYRAEEKT
-468 LALAPGKGKS
+468 LELAVGRCRCEE
-478 DKTIPLSEHDS
+478 TFALSEHES
-489 KVELGKF
+489 KMELSRYGIPIAYETI
-496 GVAVPKEVIAT
+496 VASAD
-507 SVEEAV
+507 EAAA
-513 SFAASTEEALAMKI
+513 FAASVNDRLAMKI

-542 LNIRGAE
+542 LNICGPEE
-549 AAKAAYEE
+549 ARAAYKE
-557 IMKNVTEKKPEAKLN
+557 IMAHVAAERPDAKIN
-572 GILMV
+572 GILMA
-577 PMLKSGVEMIIGVNN
+577 PMLESGVEMIIGVNN
-592 DPQFGPMIMVGMGGV
+592 DPQFGPMLMAGMGGV

-622 SETEA
+622 QKTEA
-627 LEMLK
+627 MEMLQ
-632 SLKSFKLLN
+632 SLKAFKLLN
-641 GYRGSAK
+641 GYRGSEK
-648 CDIKALC
+648 CDIQALC
-655 ETIVA
+655 DTIVG
-660 IGNYASANKDTLKE
+660 IGRFANANRDTLKE

-681 VYPEGEGVGVAD
+681 VYPEGKGVGVAD

-699 EEGA
+699 SKK

>member
-1 MNLTKLLKPQ
+1 MNLNKLLKPT

-33 SYVEDRSRVYFIHPK
+33 SYVEDRSHVYFIHPK
-48 RETVFDVPC
+48 RDSVFGVPC
-57 YKSVTDVP
+57 YKSISDVP
-65 DTVDLMVIC
+65 ENVDLMVIC
-74 TSQKTVIPLFR
+74 TSQKTVIPLLQ
-85 EGAKKGCGGA
+85 EGAKKGVGGA

-102 GEVGTDEGRKNE
+102 GEVGTAEGKQNE

-127 IMGPNCA
+127 VMGPNCA

-139 IDNVQAFAFISEKR
+139 IDNVQAFAFISAKR

-169 LSLMDCPGMRFSYS
+169 LSMMDDPGMRFSYN
-183 ISAGNGKIVQVED
+183 ISAGNGKIVQMED
-196 YMEFLVD
+196 YMDFLVD
-203 DENTKVVSVYIEG
+203 DEDTKVVSIYIEG
-216 VKDANKFASV
+216 VKNADKFAAV
-226 LKKAAERKKPVV
+226 LKKAAEKRKPVV

-282 ELMAMSLMLSTLKKI
+282 ELIAMSLMLSTMKRM
-297 PDKATFASMNL
+297 PEKATFASMNL

-317 DVGSLNGV
+317 DVGSLNGI
-325 EYPDFTKET
+325 EYPDFTEET
-334 LASLKAQ
+334 LKKLKEQ
-341 LPDYASPNNPLDMTA
+341 LPSYASPNNPLDMTA

-381 LIGYTLLLDIA
+381 LIGYTLLLEIA
-392 DPAIHYM
+392 DPCIHYM
-399 YQGIEK
+399 YKGIEK
-405 VVKEKGDACK
+405 VVQEKGGNCK

-425 TRNLE
+425 TRNPE
-430 YQDKLFH
+430 YQEKLFQ
-437 IGVPILPPP
+437 IGVPVLPPP

-456 ADFISYRPEEKT
+456 ADFINYKPETKT
-468 LALAPGKGKS
+468 LELAVGHPES
-478 DKTIPLSEHDS
+478 QETQALSEHES
-489 KVELGKF
+489 KLELKTY
-496 GVAVPKEVIAT
+496 GVPVPDEVIVT
-507 SVEEAV
+507 SKEEAAQ
-513 SFAASTEEALAMKI
+513 FAKDHPGPLVMKV

-542 LNIRGAE
+542 LNVCGPE
-549 AAKAAYEE
+549 AAEKAYEE
-557 IMKNVTEKKPEAKLN
+557 IMESVTAKRPDAHIN
-572 GILMV
+572 GILTV
-577 PMLKSGVEMIIGVNN
+577 PMLDAGVEIIIGVNN

-622 SETEA
+622 KEEEA

-641 GYRGSAK
+641 GYRGTEK

-655 ETIVA
+655 QTIVA
-660 IGNYASANKDTLKE
+660 ISNYAQANKDVLKE

-681 VYPEGEGVGVAD
+681 VYPEGKGVGVAD
-693 ALIVKY
+693 ALIVKRK
-699 EEGA
+699 

>member
-1 MNLTKLLKPQ
+1 MDLTKLLKPK

-33 SYVEDRSRVYFIHPK
+33 TYMEDRSHVYFINPK
-48 RETVFDVPC
+48 RDQVFEVPC
-57 YKSVTDVP
+57 YKSVTEVP
-65 DTVDLMVIC
+65 ESVDLMVIC
-74 TSQKTVIPLFR
+74 TSQKTVIPLLR
-85 EGAKKGCGGA
+85 EGAAKGCGGA
-95 VVFASGY
+95 VIFASGY
-102 GEVGTDEGRKNE
+102 GEVGTDQGRANE
-114 AELIAAAKELDIA
+114 KELMETARELGIA
-127 IMGPNCA
+127 VMGPNCA

-139 IDNVQAFAFISEKR
+139 VDNVQAFAFISDKR

-183 ISAGNGKIVQVED
+183 ISAGNGKIVQMED
-196 YMEFLVD
+196 YMDFLVE

-216 VKDANKFASV
+216 VKNADKFAAV
-226 LKKAAERKKPVV
+226 LKKAADKRKPVV

-282 ELMAMSLMLSTLKKI
+282 ELMAMSLMLSTLKQMPKQT
-297 PDKATFASMNL
+297 TFASMNL

-317 DVGSLNGV
+317 DVGSLNGI

-334 LASLKAQ
+334 LASLKEQ
-341 LPDYASPNNPLDMTA
+341 LPSYASPNNPLDMTA

-381 LIGYTLLLDIA
+381 LIGYTLLLEIA

-405 VVKEKGDACK
+405 VVKEKGENCK

-425 TRNLE
+425 TRNAE
-430 YQDKLFH
+430 YQEKLFN
-437 IGVPILPPP
+437 IGVPVLPPT
-446 VYAFKMLRHL
+446 VYAFKILRRL
-456 ADFISYRPEEKT
+456 ADFISYTPENKSLS
-468 LALAPGKGKS
+468 LAVGQKKS
-478 DKTIPLSEHDS
+478 DETYALSEHDS
-489 KVELGKF
+489 KKELGAY
-496 GVAVPKEVIAT
+496 GVPVPKEVIVT
-507 SVEEAV
+507 SAEEAAE
-513 SFAASTEEALAMKI
+513 FAKNTKEALVMKV

-542 LNIRGAE
+542 LNIHGPEE
-549 AAKAAYEE
+549 AVQAYNE
-557 IMKNVTEKKPEAKLN
+557 IMESVSSKRPDAKIN
-572 GILMV
+572 GILTV

-592 DPQFGPMIMVGMGGV
+592 DPQFGPMVMVGMGGV
-607 FVEVFK
+607 FVELFK
-613 DVALYPAPL
+613 DVALYPTPISKA
-622 SETEA
+622 EA
-627 LEMLK
+627 LDMLR

-641 GYRGSAK
+641 GYRGGAK
-648 CDIKALC
+648 CDIDALC
-655 ETIVA
+655 DTIVSIA
-660 IGNYASANKDTLKE
+660 DFASANRDTLKE

-693 ALIVKY
+693 ALVVKY
-699 EEGA
+699 GE

>member
-1 MNLTKLLKPQ
+1 MNLNKLLKPT

-33 SYVEDRSRVYFIHPK
+33 SYVEDRSHVYFIHPK
-48 RETVFDVPC
+48 RDSVFGVPC
-57 YKSVTDVP
+57 YKSISDVP
-65 DTVDLMVIC
+65 ENVDLMVIC
-74 TSQKTVIPLFR
+74 TSQKTVIPLLQ
-85 EGAKKGCGGA
+85 EGAKKGVGGA

-102 GEVGTDEGRKNE
+102 GEVGTAEGKQNE

-127 IMGPNCA
+127 VMGPNCA

-139 IDNVQAFAFISEKR
+139 IGNVQAFAFISAKR

-169 LSLMDCPGMRFSYS
+169 LSMMDDPGMRFSYN
-183 ISAGNGKIVQVED
+183 ISAGNGKIVQMED
-196 YMEFLVD
+196 YMDFLVD
-203 DENTKVVSVYIEG
+203 DEDTKVVSIYIEG
-216 VKDANKFASV
+216 VKNADKFAAV
-226 LKKAAERKKPVV
+226 LKKAAEKRKPVV

-282 ELMAMSLMLSTLKKI
+282 ELIAMSLMLSTMKRM
-297 PDKATFASMNL
+297 PEKATFASMNL

-317 DVGSLNGV
+317 DVGSLNGI
-325 EYPDFTKET
+325 EYPDFTEET
-334 LASLKAQ
+334 LKKLKEQ
-341 LPDYASPNNPLDMTA
+341 LPSYASPNNPLDMTA

-381 LIGYTLLLDIA
+381 LIGYTLLLEIA
-392 DPAIHYM
+392 DPCIHYM
-399 YQGIEK
+399 YKGIEK
-405 VVKEKGDACK
+405 VVQEKGGNCK

-425 TRNLE
+425 TRNPE
-430 YQDKLFH
+430 YQEKLFQ
-437 IGVPILPPP
+437 IGVPVLPPP
-446 VYAFKMLRHL
+446 VYAFKLLRHL
-456 ADFISYRPEEKT
+456 ADFIAYEPETKT
-468 LALAPGKGKS
+468 LELAVGHPKS
-478 DKTIPLSEHDS
+478 EETQALSEHES
-489 KVELGKF
+489 KQELKVY
-496 GVAVPKEVIAT
+496 GVPVPDEVIVT
-507 SVEEAV
+507 SKEEAAQFV
-513 SFAASTEEALAMKI
+513 KNHPGPLVMKV

-542 LNIRGAE
+542 LNVCGPE
-549 AAKAAYEE
+549 AAEKAYEE
-557 IMKNVTEKKPEAKLN
+557 IMESVTAKRPDAHIN
-572 GILMV
+572 GILTV
-577 PMLKSGVEMIIGVNN
+577 PMLDAGVEIIIGVNN

-622 SETEA
+622 KEEEA

-641 GYRGSAK
+641 GYRGTEK

-655 ETIVA
+655 QTIVA
-660 IGNYASANKDTLKE
+660 ISNYAQANKDVLKE

-681 VYPEGEGVGVAD
+681 VYPEGKGVGVAD
-693 ALIVKY
+693 ALIVKRK
-699 EEGA
+699 

>member
-1 MNLTKLLKPQ
+1 MNLTKLLKPK

-23 FGGDVCRNIL
+23 FGGDVCRNTL
-33 SYVEDRSRVYFIHPK
+33 SYVEDMSRVYFVHPK
-48 RETVFDVPC
+48 RESVFGVPC
-57 YKSVTDVP
+57 YKSISDIP
-65 DTVDLMVIC
+65 DTIDMMVIC
-74 TSQKTVIPLFR
+74 TSQKTVIPLLK
-85 EGAKKGCGGA
+85 EGAAKGVGGA

-102 GEVGTDEGRKNE
+102 GEIGTDEGRKNE

-127 IMGPNCA
+127 VMGPNCA

-139 IDNVQAFAFISEKR
+139 IDNVQAFAFISAKR

-169 LSLMDCPGMRFSYS
+169 LSMMDDPGMRFSYS
-183 ISAGNGKIVQVED
+183 ISAGNGKIVQMED
-196 YMEFLVD
+196 YMDFLVE
-203 DENTKVVSVYIEG
+203 DEDTKVVSVYIEG
-216 VKDANKFASV
+216 VKNAAKFADV
-226 LKKAAERKKPVV
+226 LKKAAVKKKPVV

-282 ELMAMSLMLSTLKKI
+282 ELIATSLMLATLNRYPKK
-297 PDKATFASMNL
+297 AVFASMNL

-317 DVGSLNGV
+317 DVGSLNGI
-325 EYPDFTKET
+325 EYPDFAPET
-334 LASLKAQ
+334 LAKLKEQ
-341 LPDYASPNNPLDMTA
+341 LPSYASPNNPLDMTA
-356 SLSYDADLYAGALR
+356 SLSYDADLYAEALR
-370 TVMDDPNIGMV
+370 TVMDDPNIEMV
-381 LIGYTLLLDIA
+381 LIGYTLLLEVA

-405 VVKEKGDACK
+405 VVREKGENCK

-425 TRNLE
+425 TRNPE
-430 YQDKLFH
+430 YQEKLFK

-446 VYAFKMLRHL
+446 VYAFKILRHL
-456 ADFISYRPEEKT
+456 ADFISYTSEGKT
-468 LALAPGKGKS
+468 LELSAGAPVGKE
-478 DKTIPLSEHDS
+478 TFALSEHDS
-489 KVELGKF
+489 KMELADF
-496 GVAVPKEVIAT
+496 GVDIPKEVIAKT
-507 SVEEAV
+507 VEEAAA
-513 SFAASTEEALAMKI
+513 FAESADCPLAMKV

-542 LNIRGAE
+542 LNIRGKE
-549 AAKAAYEE
+549 AAVKAYEE
-557 IMKNVTEKKPEAKLN
+557 IMSNVTNARPDAKIN

-622 SETEA
+622 CEAEA
-627 LEMLK
+627 LDMLK
-632 SLKSFKLLN
+632 SLKSYKLLN
-641 GYRGSAK
+641 GYRGNAK
-648 CDIKALC
+648 CDIPALC
-655 ETIVA
+655 KTIA
-660 IGNYASANKDTLKE
+660 GISRYANANKDTLKE

-693 ALIVKY
+693 ALIVKHVK
-699 EEGA
+699 

>member
-1 MNLTKLLKPQ
+1 MNLNKLLKPT

-33 SYVEDRSRVYFIHPK
+33 IYVEDRSHVYFIHPK
-48 RETVFDVPC
+48 RDSVFGVPC
-57 YKSVTDVP
+57 YKSISDVP
-65 DTVDLMVIC
+65 ENVDLMVIC
-74 TSQKTVIPLFR
+74 TSQKTVIPLLQ
-85 EGAKKGCGGA
+85 EGAKKGVGGA

-102 GEVGTDEGRKNE
+102 GEVGTAEGKQNE

-127 IMGPNCA
+127 VMGPNCA

-139 IDNVQAFAFISEKR
+139 IDNVQAFAFISAKR

-169 LSLMDCPGMRFSYS
+169 LSMMDDPGMRFSYN
-183 ISAGNGKIVQVED
+183 ISAGNGKIVQMED
-196 YMEFLVD
+196 YMDFLVD
-203 DENTKVVSVYIEG
+203 DEDTKVVSIYIEG
-216 VKDANKFASV
+216 VKNADKFAAV
-226 LKKAAERKKPVV
+226 LKKAAEKRKPVV

-282 ELMAMSLMLSTLKKI
+282 ELIAMSLMLSTMKRM
-297 PDKATFASMNL
+297 PEKATFASMNL

-317 DVGSLNGV
+317 DVGSLNGI
-325 EYPDFTKET
+325 EYPDFTEET
-334 LASLKAQ
+334 LKKLKEQ
-341 LPDYASPNNPLDMTA
+341 LPSYASPNNPLDMTA

-381 LIGYTLLLDIA
+381 LIGYTLLLEIA
-392 DPAIHYM
+392 DPCIHYM
-399 YQGIEK
+399 YKGIEK
-405 VVKEKGDACK
+405 VVQEKGGNCK

-425 TRNLE
+425 TRNPE
-430 YQDKLFH
+430 YQEKLFQ
-437 IGVPILPPP
+437 IGVPVLPPP

-456 ADFISYRPEEKT
+456 ADFINYKPETKT
-468 LALAPGKGKS
+468 LELAVGHPES
-478 DKTIPLSEHDS
+478 QETQALSEHES
-489 KVELGKF
+489 KLELKTY
-496 GVAVPKEVIAT
+496 GVPVPDEVIVT
-507 SVEEAV
+507 SKEEAAQ
-513 SFAASTEEALAMKI
+513 FAKNHPGPLVMKV

-542 LNIRGAE
+542 LNVCGPE
-549 AAKAAYEE
+549 AAEKAYEE
-557 IMKNVTEKKPEAKLN
+557 IMESVTAKRPDAHIN
-572 GILMV
+572 GILTV
-577 PMLKSGVEMIIGVNN
+577 PMLDAGVEIIIGVNN

-622 SETEA
+622 KEEEA

-641 GYRGSAK
+641 GYRGTEK

-655 ETIVA
+655 QTIVA
-660 IGNYASANKDTLKE
+660 ISNYAQANKDVLKE

-681 VYPEGEGVGVAD
+681 VYPEGKGVGVAD
-693 ALIVKY
+693 ALIVKRK
-699 EEGA
+699 

>member
-1 MNLTKLLKPQ
+1 MNLNKLLKPT

-33 SYVEDRSRVYFIHPK
+33 SYVEDRSHVYFIHPK
-48 RETVFDVPC
+48 RDSVFGVPC
-57 YKSVTDVP
+57 YKSISDVP
-65 DTVDLMVIC
+65 ENVDLMVIC
-74 TSQKTVIPLFR
+74 TSQKTVIPLLQ
-85 EGAKKGCGGA
+85 EGAKKGVGGA

-102 GEVGTDEGRKNE
+102 GEVGTAEGKQNE

-127 IMGPNCA
+127 VMGPNCA

-139 IDNVQAFAFISEKR
+139 IDNVQAFAFISAKR

-169 LSLMDCPGMRFSYS
+169 LSMMDDPGMRFSYN
-183 ISAGNGKIVQVED
+183 ISAGNGKIVQMED
-196 YMEFLVD
+196 YMDFLVD
-203 DENTKVVSVYIEG
+203 DEDTKVVSIYIEG
-216 VKDANKFASV
+216 VKNADKFAAV
-226 LKKAAERKKPVV
+226 LKKAAEKRKPVV

-282 ELMAMSLMLSTLKKI
+282 ELIAMSLMLSTMKRM
-297 PDKATFASMNL
+297 PEKATFASMNL

-317 DVGSLNGV
+317 DVGSLNGI
-325 EYPDFTKET
+325 EYPDFTEET
-334 LASLKAQ
+334 LKKLKEQ
-341 LPDYASPNNPLDMTA
+341 LPSYASPNNPLDMTA

-381 LIGYTLLLDIA
+381 LIGYTLLLEIA
-392 DPAIHYM
+392 DPCIHYM
-399 YQGIEK
+399 YKGIEK
-405 VVKEKGDACK
+405 VVQEKGGNCK

-425 TRNLE
+425 TRNPE
-430 YQDKLFH
+430 YQEKLFQ
-437 IGVPILPPP
+437 IGVPVLPPP
-446 VYAFKMLRHL
+446 VYAFKLLRHL
-456 ADFISYRPEEKT
+456 ADFIAYEPETKT
-468 LALAPGKGKS
+468 LELAVGHPKS
-478 DKTIPLSEHDS
+478 EETQALSEHES
-489 KVELGKF
+489 KQELKVY
-496 GVAVPKEVIAT
+496 GVPVPDEVIVT
-507 SVEEAV
+507 SKEEAAQ
-513 SFAASTEEALAMKI
+513 FAKNHPDPLVMKV

-542 LNIRGAE
+542 LNVCGPE
-549 AAKAAYEE
+549 AAEKAYEE
-557 IMKNVTEKKPEAKLN
+557 IMESVTAKRPDAHIN
-572 GILMV
+572 GILTV
-577 PMLKSGVEMIIGVNN
+577 PMLDAGVEIIIGVNN

-613 DVALYPAPL
+613 DVALYPARL
-622 SETEA
+622 KEEEA

-641 GYRGSAK
+641 GYRGTEK

-655 ETIVA
+655 QTIVA
-660 IGNYASANKDTLKE
+660 ISNYAQANKDVLKE

-681 VYPEGEGVGVAD
+681 VYPEGKGVGVAD
-693 ALIVKY
+693 ALIVKRK
-699 EEGA
+699 